1 MDWRAGNMDDLKQP
15 PAWFPCIEAVVAMTH
30 DLDALELELER
41 VREEVRL
48 ALEDDLPAEEKRP

>member
-1 MDWRAGNMDDLKQP
+1 MDDLKQP